1 MNMVILWRL
10 LFAHFLAD
18 FILQTD
24 WICHEK
30 KQRNAKGMG
39 VLGIH
44 CLIHAAVAY
53 LLVGQWDNWMIPTV
67 IFVSHY
73 AMDWYKV
80 HRMDLGL
87 TPFLIDQSVH
97 ILVILALWTVGYA
110 DLDSLVKTVDT
121 WNTPST
127 WVVGLTYML
136 ALKPAGLLVG
146 IFISKWTPKETK
158 ELALP
163 NAGTWIGYLE
173 RVIILTFVLV
183 GHPEGV
189 GFLLAAKSIFRFGDL
204 SRAQEIRTTEYVL
217 VGTLSSFCVAILLGF
232 AASSI
237 TG

>member
-18 FILQTD
+18 FILQTE

-127 WVVGLTYML
+127 WVVGLAYIL
-136 ALKPAGLLVG
+136 ALKPAGLLG
-146 IFISKWTPKETK
+146 GNLHQQMDSQGDERTSIAQRRHMDWIPGTCDYSNFRPCGTPRGRR
-158 ELALP
+158 LP
-163 NAGTWIGYLE
+163 TRRIEHHWIT
-173 RVIILTFVLV
+173 I
-183 GHPEGV
+183 
-189 GFLLAAKSIFRFGDL
+189 
-204 SRAQEIRTTEYVL
+204 SRADEQD
-217 VGTLSSFCVAILLGF
+217 
-232 AASSI
+232 
-237 TG
+237 